1 MEAPIRAMS
10 ENFYSTKGPSARDA
24 AAHAVSER
32 CLDSGPRLVRRLD
45 KFTFRLGSDDLEP
58 ER

>member
-10 ENFYSTKGPSARDA
+10 ENFYSTNSPSARDA
-24 AAHAVSER
+24 ATHAVSEGS
-32 CLDSGPRLVRRLD
+32 LDSGPRLVRRLD
-45 KFTFRLGSDDLEP
+45 KFTFRVGSDDLEP